1 MATFQPMDMAVA
13 YVLRLSLG
21 WTVFKALF
29 MPNMI
34 DGSYLTSLRK
44 TLIVKF
50 LWMNA
55 LMAAMLPVAA
65 FGRHA
70 IATMPTPR
78 MSEI

>member
-1 MATFQPMDMAVA
+1 MEMTVA
-13 YVLRLSLG
+13 YVLVFSLG

-50 LWMNA
+50 LSMNA